1 MDEAPPLSEPGALVV
16 RNAMIYP
23 SPDAAPIERGSI
35 VIRDGRIAAIGSGL
49 STPPGTQELSGE
61 GRVVVAGF
69 WNSHVHFS
77 EPKWKS
83 AGRKPMATLNAQLQD
98 MLTSRGFT
106 TVADTGSDPRDTL
119 ILRVRIES
127 KELLGPRIYTS
138 GPGIFPPKGIPYYV
152 RDEITFWVRWLL
164 AQPSTPAAAVRYLEK
179 NLARGSDFVK
189 LFTGSYVARG
199 RVTTMPEAIARA
211 AVNAAH
217 ADSRLVFSHPSNLEG
232 MRIAIASGVD
242 VLAHPPDTAAGVDAS
257 VIQQIVARGM
267 AMIPTLQMFA
277 DVSSSDMEYLAPIYE
292 VVRQFQA
299 LGGQLL
305 FGTDVGFM
313 HDYATDG
320 EFRALVRS
328 GVDARGILRMLT
340 VAPAQR
346 FGMAHDVSTI
356 TEGARADLVLL
367 DTDPMEDILSFA
379 RVRATIRS
387 GRVLYLRP

>member
-1 MDEAPPLSEPGALVV
+1 MDEAPPQSEPGALVV
-16 RNAMIYP
+16 RDAKIYP
-23 SPDAAPIERGSI
+23 SPDAPPIERGTI
-35 VIRDGRIAAIGSGL
+35 VVRNGRIAAVGPRV
-49 STPPGTQELSGE
+49 STPPGTPELSGE

-69 WNSHVHFS
+69 WNSHVHFT

-83 AGRKPMATLNAQLQD
+83 AGRKPTATLDAQLQD
-98 MLTSRGFT
+98 MFTSRGFT
-106 TVADTGSDPRDTL
+106 TVVDTGSDPRDTL
-119 ILRVRIES
+119 ILRIRIES

-152 RDEITFWVRWLL
+152 RDEIPFWVRWQL
-164 AQPSTPAAAVRYLEK
+164 AQPATPAAAVRYLEK
-179 NLARGSDFVK
+179 NLANGADFVK

-199 RVTTMPEAIARA
+199 LVTTMPEAIARA

-232 MRIAIASGVD
+232 TRIAIASGVD
-242 VLAHPPDTAAGVDAS
+242 VLAHPPDTATGVDS
-257 VIQQIVARGM
+257 TVIQEIVAHGM
-267 AMIPTLQMFA
+267 AMIPTLKMFA
-277 DVSSSDMEYLAPIYE
+277 DASSSDMEYLAPIYE

-313 HDYATDG
+313 RDYATDD
-320 EFRALVRS
+320 EFRALVGS

-367 DTDPMEDILSFA
+367 DGDPMDDVLSFT
-379 RVRATIRS
+379 RVRATVRS
-387 GRVLYLRP
+387 GRLLYLRS